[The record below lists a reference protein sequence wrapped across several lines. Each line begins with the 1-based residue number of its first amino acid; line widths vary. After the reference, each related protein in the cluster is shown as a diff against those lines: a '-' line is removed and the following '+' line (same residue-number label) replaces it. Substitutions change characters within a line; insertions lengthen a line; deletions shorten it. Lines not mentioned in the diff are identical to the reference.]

1 MSQVR
6 RIEESFRKQDL
17 PEIRVGDTVDV
28 HVLIK
33 EGEKERIQIFNG
45 TVIRKHGTGM
55 GATYTVRRIVQ
66 GQGVERIFPLHTPS
80 VQKVEVKRSG
90 RVRQA
95 RLYYLR
101 DRSGKATRLREVI
114 QGRAGRKKSRRRREI
129 EETPEPESLGEES
142 PAGSTAP
149 EANRPESVE
158 PSSGNE

>member
-1 MSQVR
+1 MSNIR
-6 RIEESFRKQDL
+6 RIEESFRKHDL

-45 TVIRKHGTGM
+45 TVIRKQGSGM
-55 GATYTVRRIVQ
+55 GANYTVRRIVQ

-90 RVRQA
+90 RVRQS

-101 DRSGKATRLREVI
+101 DRTGKATRLREII
-114 QGRAGRKKSRRRREI
+114 QSRPGAKKRRRRRRD
-129 EETPEPESLGEES
+129 EP
-142 PAGSTAP
+142 AP
-149 EANRPESVE
+149 EAAAPEAAA
-158 PSSGNE
+158 PAIDQTPAGNE